1 MKLDDGALR
10 IFINTKGTNKND
22 FSKEFIDFMEYLT
35 NSTDEVAERVESE
48 RIRTINDRIKK
59 IKLSERV
66 GVKYMQTWEEKIYI
80 REEGREIGLAAG
92 GEIYLIKL
100 VIRKLEKGMKPKEIA
115 QELDEDEQ
123 TINNLC
129 EVLNSYPGYDA
140 RQIYDELHRDDELVS
155 DYL

>member
-66 GVKYMQTWEEKIYI
+66 GVKYMKTWEEKIYI

>member
-1 MKLDDGALR
+1 M
-10 IFINTKGTNKND
+10 
-22 FSKEFIDFMEYLT
+22 
-35 NSTDEVAERVESE
+35 
-48 RIRTINDRIKK
+48 
-59 IKLSERV
+59 
-66 GVKYMQTWEEKIYI
+66 
-80 REEGREIGLAAG
+80 
-92 GEIYLIKL
+92 IKL